1 MPLEIHNQLI
11 MGKLSNPFVVKGR
24 IPEECFCDRVAE
36 TEKLTRELT
45 GGNDVVVMSSRRLGK
60 TGLIQHCFD
69 QPAIAE
75 HYYTFFV
82 DILETTS
89 LRDFA
94 YVLSRRVFETLKPL
108 GRRFTDA
115 FVQTL
120 KSLQAGWG
128 YDPSSGLPKF
138 TFSLGAIT
146 EPEVTLGE
154 IFTLIENADRRCLV
168 AIDEF
173 QQIAKYPEKNVEA
186 ILRGHIQHLSNGDF
200 IFAGSERHL
209 LSEMF
214 GSYGRPFYNST
225 STLNLNPIL
234 KERYVDFVT
243 VHFSEYQKSIR
254 EEDAGRIYDLYRGNT
269 FCMQKTFNVAFD
281 MTKTG
286 QECSLHLLEQA
297 IEEILDDK
305 ERDFQNILSH
315 ITERPKEL
323 LIAIA
328 IDGLVESPT
337 SGAFIRRHKLQS
349 TSSVQSSVKQLLQDD
364 LLTYHLNDNGKK
376 VYSVSDTFMQLWL
389 QRSFGDGYV
398 L

>member
-1 MPLEIHNQLI
+1 
-11 MGKLSNPFVVKGR
+11 
-24 IPEECFCDRVAE
+24 
-36 TEKLTRELT
+36 
-45 GGNDVVVMSSRRLGK
+45 
-60 TGLIQHCFD
+60 
-69 QPAIAE
+69 
-75 HYYTFFV
+75 
-82 DILETTS
+82 
-89 LRDFA
+89 
-94 YVLSRRVFETLKPL
+94 
-108 GRRFTDA
+108 
-115 FVQTL
+115 
-120 KSLQAGWG
+120 
-128 YDPSSGLPKF
+128 
-138 TFSLGAIT
+138 
-146 EPEVTLGE
+146 
-154 IFTLIENADRRCLV
+154 
-168 AIDEF
+168 
-173 QQIAKYPEKNVEA
+173 
-186 ILRGHIQHLSNGDF
+186 
-200 IFAGSERHL
+200 
-209 LSEMF
+209 
-214 GSYGRPFYNST
+214 
-225 STLNLNPIL
+225 
-234 KERYVDFVT
+234 
-243 VHFSEYQKSIR
+243 
-254 EEDAGRIYDLYRGNT
+254 
-269 FCMQKTFNVAFD
+269 MQKTFNVAFD

>member
-1 MPLEIHNQLI
+1 
-11 MGKLSNPFVVKGR
+11 MGKLRNPFVVKGR
-24 IPEECFCDRVAE
+24 IPVEYFCDRVAE
-36 TEKLTRELT
+36 TEKLTREVT

-60 TGLIQHCFD
+60 TGLIQHSFD
-69 QPAIAE
+69 QPVISE
-75 HYYTFFV
+75 NYYTFFV

-94 YVLSRRVFETLKPL
+94 YVLSRGVFETLKPL
-108 GRRFTDA
+108 GRKFTDT

-120 KSLQAGWG
+120 KSMQAGWG

-154 IFTLIENADRRCLV
+154 IFSLVEKADRRCLV

-186 ILRGHIQHLSNGDF
+186 ILRGHIQHLSNCDF

-214 GSYGRPFYNST
+214 NSYSRPFYNST
-225 STLNLNPIL
+225 STLNLDPIL

-243 VHFSEYQKSIR
+243 KHFSEYQKSIR
-254 EEDAGRIYDLYRGNT
+254 EENAGKVYDLYRGNT

-281 MTKTG
+281 MTKSG
-286 QECSLHLLEQA
+286 QECSLDLLEQA

-305 ERDFQNILSH
+305 ERDYQNTMSH

-328 IDGLVESPT
+328 IDGFVDSPT

-349 TSSVQSSVKQLLQDD
+349 ASSVQSSVKQLLQDD
-364 LLTYHLNDNGKK
+364 LLTFYLNDKGKK
-376 VYSVSDTFMQLWL
+376 VYCVSDTFMQLWL
-389 QRSFGDGYV
+389 QRSFGNGYV